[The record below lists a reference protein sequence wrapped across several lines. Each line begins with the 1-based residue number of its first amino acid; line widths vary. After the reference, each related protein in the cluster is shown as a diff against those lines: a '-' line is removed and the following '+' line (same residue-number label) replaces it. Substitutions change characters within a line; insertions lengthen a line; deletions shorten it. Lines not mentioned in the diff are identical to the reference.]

1 MDRCE
6 ECKLYDAETSSE
18 CPGCGGVFELR
29 ITDLTLIWECKTCG
43 YGLATTA
50 NKLCVWDNKKYGEEA
65 YGKYDI
71 CPYATKEGD

>member
-18 CPGCGGVFELR
+18 CPECGGVFELR

-50 NKLCVWDNKKYGEEA
+50 NKLCV
-65 YGKYDI
+65 
-71 CPYATKEGD
+71 